1 MISGQITF
9 IKSLRPLPLLFWIII
24 LLMPEH
30 LQAQSTAVAPA
41 PPRIQIESIVYS
53 EANDLYVVNLSYINA
68 LDVSNLNVKI
78 VNSETTVLTDEFFFI
93 RNNAVQFSAEKLE
106 PETQY
111 IVEITALDI
120 ANNPVQ
126 YTVES
131 FNQTELVTVETERE
145 FLYSPPNRAPVFVI
159 DSVVLNSESL
169 GYDLAF
175 QLANTEDTARY
186 EIRVEDSSTRHTVRI
201 FNLNSPLDLPLF
213 ISMEGLPTSE
223 YAFYAKALA
232 DDGTILA
239 NTEFE
244 GVKYEKPR
252 TNPFSSANSPYI
264 IGVVVVGILILVTY
278 LVRSTFTT
286 NSPYNATLG
295 PYEIEP
301 PPPHGKKPV
310 IPPATLDIL
319 PAHVCRS
326 SQVYITNTPFLIGS
340 GASNDLV
347 LRHNMISSRH
357 AEISFDQR
365 RFWICDR
372 GSTNGTLLNGR
383 RLPPGRLVPVPSGSE
398 IRLGNAAQLRFNV
411 R

>member
-1 MISGQITF
+1 M
-9 IKSLRPLPLLFWIII
+9 
-24 LLMPEH
+24 
-30 LQAQSTAVAPA
+30 
-41 PPRIQIESIVYS
+41 
-53 EANDLYVVNLSYINA
+53 
-68 LDVSNLNVKI
+68 
-78 VNSETTVLTDEFFFI
+78 
-93 RNNAVQFSAEKLE
+93 
-106 PETQY
+106 
-111 IVEITALDI
+111 
-120 ANNPVQ
+120 
-126 YTVES
+126 
-131 FNQTELVTVETERE
+131 
-145 FLYSPPNRAPVFVI
+145 
-159 DSVVLNSESL
+159 
-169 GYDLAF
+169 
-175 QLANTEDTARY
+175 
-186 EIRVEDSSTRHTVRI
+186 
-201 FNLNSPLDLPLF
+201 
-213 ISMEGLPTSE
+213 
-223 YAFYAKALA
+223 
-232 DDGTILA
+232 
-239 NTEFE
+239 
-244 GVKYEKPR
+244 
-252 TNPFSSANSPYI
+252 
-264 IGVVVVGILILVTY
+264 GILILVTY